1 MKTALVVMTIMG
13 CDDSVTHCDYLQT
26 VDSTWQ
32 TVALCDAET
41 DAHMNRVQNE
51 NYPVIVAVCESAHDR
66 VTLDMAGRQ
75 PDSPS
80 AGRPASD
87 APADMPEGAYVAVDD
102 AVETEEARQSL
113 AARAIDV
120 VRRALPDGAAV
131 KSVVS
136 TPVRVVEDGYSW
148 VVRRF
153 TD

>member
-13 CDDSVTHCDYLQT
+13 CDDSVTHCNYLQT

-66 VTLDMAGRQ
+66 VTLDMAGQQ

-87 APADMPEGAYVAVDD
+87 APADMPEGAYVAVD
-102 AVETEEARQSL
+102 ETEAAREGL
-113 AARAIDV
+113 AARALGI
-120 VRRALPDGAAV
+120 VRRALPDRAAV

-136 TPVRVVEDGYSW
+136 TPVRIVEDGYSW